1 MNYKEKLKQFLE
13 KKSDKPKIIVIYG
26 PTAAGKTTMSLD
38 IAKEL
43 DTDIISTDSR
53 QIFKYMDV
61 WTAKIKKEEM
71 NWVKHHMIDIVEP
84 DYAYSVWEY
93 KVEAEKIIKELHEFW
108 KIPVLVWWT
117 GLYIDS
123 LIYDFD
129 IPKVPADL
137 ELRWELEIEAKEM
150 WNKHLYNKLVEIDP
164 EYASEL
170 HPNNVQ
176 YVIRALEVKMLT
188 WKSKS
193 DFRKKK
199 LLKYDTLFLTPY
211 IDDNRQKLYD
221 RINMR
226 VDMMFDEWLL
236 WEFQKLLD
244 MWYNRE
250 TFAMKSI
257 WYEELFDYIEG
268 KTSLEETKELIKKNT
283 RNYAKRQLTWF
294 RKYEK

>member
-1 MNYKEKLKQFLE
+1 MKYKEKIKHFLD
-13 KKSDKPKIIVIYG
+13 KKSDKQKIIIIYG
-26 PTAAGKTTMSLD
+26 PTAAGKTAMSID

-43 DTDIISTDSR
+43 NTEIISTDSR

-61 WTAKIKKEEM
+61 GTAKIKKEEM
-71 NWVKHHMIDIVEP
+71 QGVKHHMIDIVEP
-84 DYAYSVWEY
+84 DYTFSVGEY
-93 KVEAEKIIKELHEFW
+93 KAEAEKIINKLHESG
-108 KIPVLVWWT
+108 KIPVLVGGT

-137 ELRWELEIEAKEM
+137 GLRGELEIEAKEM
-150 WNKHLYNKLVEIDP
+150 GNEHLYNKLVELDP
-164 EYASEL
+164 EYAKEL

-188 WKSKS
+188 GKSKA

-199 LLKYDTLFLTPY
+199 VLKYETLFLTPY
-211 IDDNRQKLYD
+211 VDDNRQELYN

-226 VDMMFDEWLL
+226 VDMMFEQGLL
-236 WEFQKLLD
+236 QEFKKLID
-244 MWYNRE
+244 MGYSKE

-257 WYEELFDYIEG
+257 GYEELFDYIEG

-294 RKYEK
+294 RRYDN